1 MCVKKRMKFIK
12 LALLLIIYFG
22 VDDLAKA
29 QQLKVTSGSD
39 LTIKAGTLFYVS
51 GLSLTPSA
59 DYTLSNTALTQAT
72 VPTIA
77 PTNSN
82 INRVY
87 QFSGI
92 IAPFTG
98 SIQINYQDAELNSI
112 LEPSLVLSTYSG
124 TAWNAYATNNTRDG
138 VNNTVITTSLS
149 AIAINELTLSNG
161 NIVLPL
167 IWQSFTVSKQNN
179 SAVLMWTTAQERNT
193 QTFIVQQSIDG
204 VNWNDL
210 SSMPASGTK
219 NTPSF
224 YSYTHNKPSNGINYY
239 RILQLDSDGKYTY
252 SDIRSANFSIEEAPF
267 IVLGNLISNGN
278 VAVQV
283 NVPTGISLFSVDG
296 KLLFKKRLNVGLQN
310 IDVSTYAKATYLL
323 KAEGTFQK
331 IVIQ

>member
-1 MCVKKRMKFIK
+1 
-12 LALLLIIYFG
+12 
-22 VDDLAKA
+22 
-29 QQLKVTSGSD
+29 
-39 LTIKAGTLFYVS
+39 
-51 GLSLTPSA
+51 
-59 DYTLSNTALTQAT
+59 
-72 VPTIA
+72 
-77 PTNSN
+77 
-82 INRVY
+82 
-87 QFSGI
+87 
-92 IAPFTG
+92 
-98 SIQINYQDAELNSI
+98 
-112 LEPSLVLSTYSG
+112 
-124 TAWNAYATNNTRDG
+124 
-138 VNNTVITTSLS
+138 
-149 AIAINELTLSNG
+149 
-161 NIVLPL
+161 
-167 IWQSFTVSKQNN
+167 
-179 SAVLMWTTAQERNT
+179 MWTTAQERNT

-278 VAVQV
+278 VAIQV

-323 KAEGTFQK
+323 KAESTFQK

>member
-1 MCVKKRMKFIK
+1 MMKIFLKSICF
-12 LALLLIIYFG
+12 LSVYFCINT
-22 VDDLAKA
+22 AKA

-39 LTIKAGTLFYVS
+39 LTIKTGTLFYIS

-59 DYTLSNTALTQAT
+59 DYTLSNTTLTHAT
-72 VPTIA
+72 APTVV

-92 IAPFTG
+92 TAPFTG
-98 SIQINYQDAELNSI
+98 SVQINYQDAELNGI
-112 LEPSLVLSTYSG
+112 TEPSLVLNTYNG
-124 TAWNAYATNNTRDG
+124 TAWEAFTTNNTRDG
-138 VNNTVITTSLS
+138 VNNTIITTSLS
-149 AIAINELTLSNG
+149 SIAINELTLSNG
-161 NIVLPL
+161 NVVLPL

-193 QTFIVQQSIDG
+193 KTFIVQQSVDG
-204 VNWNDL
+204 IKWDDL
-210 SSMPASGTK
+210 NSLPASGTK
-219 NTPSF
+219 NSPSF
-224 YSYTHNKPSNGINYY
+224 YSYTHKKPNNGVNYY

-267 IVLGNLISNGN
+267 IVLGNLITNGN
-278 VAVQV
+278 VAIQV
-283 NVPTGISLFSVDG
+283 NVPTGISLFSMDG

-323 KAEGTFQK
+323 KTEGTFQK
-331 IVIQ
+331 LVIQ

>member
-1 MCVKKRMKFIK
+1 
-12 LALLLIIYFG
+12 LSLLFSTLLYP
-22 VDDLAKA
+22 AKA
-29 QQLKVTSGSD
+29 QLLKVTSGSD
-39 LTIKAGTLFYVS
+39 LTIKAGTVFSVS

-59 DYTLSNTALTQAT
+59 DYTLSNTTLTQAT
-72 VPTIA
+72 TPTVA
-77 PTNSN
+77 PANSN

-87 QFSGI
+87 QFSGTT
-92 IAPFTG
+92 APFTG
-98 SIQINYQDAELNSI
+98 TVQINYQDAELNSI
-112 LEPSLVLSTYSG
+112 LEPSLVLNTYSG

-138 VNNTVITTSLS
+138 VNNSIITTSLS

-161 NIVLPL
+161 NVVLPL

-193 QTFIVQQSIDG
+193 KTFIVQQSIDG
-204 VNWNDL
+204 ANWNDL
-210 SSMPASGTK
+210 SSLPASGTK

-224 YSYTHNKPSNGINYY
+224 YSFTHNKPSNGINYY
-239 RILQLDSDGKYTY
+239 RILQLDNDGKYTY
-252 SDIRSANFSIEEAPF
+252 SDIKSANFSIEEAPF

-278 VAVQV
+278 VALQV
-283 NVPTGISLFSVDG
+283 NVPTGISLFSMDG

>member
-1 MCVKKRMKFIK
+1 MCVKKRMKLIK

-22 VDDLAKA
+22 VDDIAKA

-59 DYTLSNTALTQAT
+59 DYTLSNTTLTQVTTPT
-72 VPTIA
+72 VA
-77 PTNSN
+77 PANSN

-87 QFSGI
+87 QFSGT

-98 SIQINYQDAELNSI
+98 AVQINYQDAELNGI
-112 LEPSLVLSTYSG
+112 TEPSLVLSSYSG

-161 NIVLPL
+161 NVVLPL

-193 QTFIVQQSIDG
+193 KTFMVQQSIDG
-204 VNWNDL
+204 MNWNDL

-278 VAVQV
+278 VAIQV

-310 IDVSTYAKATYLL
+310 IDVSSFAKATYLL